1 MPDSAAAQATAAQ
14 RNAVRHYCR
23 AEFAAKCPGVRA
35 GEAIICLEANL
46 DDLSRSC
53 QKAALTPLGVYSEA
67 EPVANAA
74 PIPTPRALSRTAP
87 IVSTKPS
94 GPNAD
99 AQRAERR
106 DAPVAATKEAAD
118 EPSPPKYATPRKS
131 RTVTRPMQLL
141 TRCSRT
147 RHPPTRHRPSGQP
160 HRRPSGPTPCR
171 PRKSTSSC
179 PSAPARCRQRTL
191 SLSRDQRPRRS
202 HEFRAPACY
211 RSACSRLLKR
221 AYRTAWS
228 RRR

>member
-35 GEAIICLEANL
+35 DEAIICLESNL
-46 DDLSRSC
+46 DHLSRNC
-53 QKAALTPLGVYSEA
+53 QKAVLTPLGVDSEA
-67 EPVANAA
+67 ELVADAA

-118 EPSPPKYATPRKS
+118 EPPPPKFATPRKG
-131 RTVTRPMQLL
+131 RTAHEADAATDSLQPDSASADPASPEGRHIAVRAG
-141 TRCSRT
+141 
-147 RHPPTRHRPSGQP
+147 RHPAARGSRQAPVRARRHV
-160 HRRPSGPTPCR
+160 
-171 PRKSTSSC
+171 
-179 PSAPARCRQRTL
+179 AARGR
-191 SLSRDQRPRRS
+191 
-202 HEFRAPACY
+202 
-211 RSACSRLLKR
+211 
-221 AYRTAWS
+221 
-228 RRR
+228 